1 MTIPAPSDS
10 SDPSYP
16 LPYSHT
22 HKKIHKGH
30 EEKGVRKMVEL
41 EREEG
46 REEEEG
52 HEGED
57 APSVGRGYVQK
68 KQ

>member
-1 MTIPAPSDS
+1 
-10 SDPSYP
+10 
-16 LPYSHT
+16 
-22 HKKIHKGH
+22 
-30 EEKGVRKMVEL
+30 MVEL

-46 REEEEG
+46 REEEER

-57 APSVGRGYVQK
+57 APSVRRGYVQK

>member
-1 MTIPAPSDS
+1 
-10 SDPSYP
+10 
-16 LPYSHT
+16 
-22 HKKIHKGH
+22 
-30 EEKGVRKMVEL
+30 MVEL